1 MTAKSQQK
9 EGIIQVWA
17 RKIDW
22 RHRVKAVCKPCW
34 ELKYCPYGPLVE
46 TFPLRP
52 EREERSCR
60 IFGHD
65 CPVFS
70 VAEPLTETRELRNIS
85 RNIPRSVQFRVLKRE
100 NSVCRRCG
108 QPVKDEDIHFDH
120 IIPWV
125 KGGPSEEH
133 NVQLL
138 CRKCNLK
145 KGPKFEDEYL
155 ISSLADHVT
164 EPHGPELL
172 EFLTY
177 VVEFSHGF
185 RQRAGHFPD
194 ATEMAK
200 ELAGGD
206 VSPAEERAV
215 EVARDMDAFFHN
227 RPPRGTSKPLF
238 RALRCRWGYQDGR
251 LRRLKEAAAAFS
263 VDPGKLLT
271 AELDLI
277 SRLGF
282 PVKLSRMGS
291 ARWLRR

>member
-1 MTAKSQQK
+1 MATKNNQA

-17 RKIDW
+17 RKINW
-22 RHRVKAVCKPCW
+22 GRRVKAVCKPCW

-46 TFPLRP
+46 TFRLR
-52 EREERSCR
+52 RDRDERSCR

-70 VAEPLTETRELRNIS
+70 VAEPLTETKELRNIS

-100 NSVCRRCG
+100 NQVCRRCG
-108 QPVKDEDIHFDH
+108 QPVKDEDVHFDH

-138 CRKCNLK
+138 CKKCNLK
-145 KGPKFEDEYL
+145 KGPKFDDEYL
-155 ISSLADHVT
+155 ISSLADHVN

-177 VVEFSHGF
+177 VVAFSHDF
-185 RQRAGHFPD
+185 RQRVGHFPD
-194 ATEMAK
+194 AIEMAK
-200 ELAGGD
+200 DLAGGD
-206 VSPAEERAV
+206 VGPAEERAV
-215 EVARDMDAFFHN
+215 EIAKDMDAFFHG
-227 RPPRGTSKPLF
+227 RPPHGISKPVF
-238 RALRCRWGYQDGR
+238 HALRCRWGYQDGR
-251 LRRLKEAAAAFS
+251 VRKLKQAAAAFL
-263 VDPGKLLT
+263 VAPDEVLN

-282 PVKLSRMGS
+282 PVELSGRGR
-291 ARWLRR
+291 ARWLRL